1 MECLHALRAWGVM
14 FQNLEAMG
22 ISLQD
27 IPAQVLIDA
36 CRTLN
41 SGGNICA
48 RPRSAGPGIRP
59 RKAPFE
65 TPFGAVLGQDLKSTS
80 FMPIS
85 GLFS

>member
-48 RPRSAGPGIRP
+48 RPQVRRP
-59 RKAPFE
+59 WNQAPE
-65 TPFGAVLGQDLKSTS
+65 SPF
-80 FMPIS
+80 
-85 GLFS
+85 